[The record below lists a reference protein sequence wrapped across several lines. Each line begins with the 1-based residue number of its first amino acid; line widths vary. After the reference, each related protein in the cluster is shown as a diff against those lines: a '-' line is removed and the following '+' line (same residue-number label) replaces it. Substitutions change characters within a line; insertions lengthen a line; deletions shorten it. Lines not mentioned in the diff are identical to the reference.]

1 MSDQELSMIDA
12 EEIRRFDEEGAV
24 TIDTPLSR
32 SELRDASAAMER
44 LLPFDKPPHYR
55 VTGTNNFDEPAL
67 IDLVQ
72 HPFFEAMARQV
83 LRAEE
88 VRFSQV
94 ALACTYPQTGPFTF
108 DQHVDIQ
115 YSLANLEAVPRQMAC
130 SYFIWLSDVNERRA
144 PLMYRPGSHRLIAA
158 HRQRDPALKDAV
170 PAVAGVKLEDLP
182 SLPYADPVPLKAR
195 AGQATVLTTSLVH
208 GASINVDTLP
218 RQSMHLSFKAAGVEI
233 QLPPRQA
240 QIKEGYD
247 RQLRPLL
254 RPERVHII
262 PSSR

>member
-1 MSDQELSMIDA
+1 MIDA

-32 SELRDASAAMER
+32 TELRAAGAAMER

-55 VTGTNNFDEPAL
+55 VTSTNKFVDPAL
-67 IDLVQ
+67 IDLIQ
-72 HPFFEAMARQV
+72 HPFFEAVARQV
-83 LRAEE
+83 LRAEK
-88 VRFSQV
+88 VHFRQV
-94 ALACTYPQTGPFTF
+94 ALACTYPQTDPFTF

-115 YSLANLEAVPRQMAC
+115 YSLANLQAVPRQMIC

-158 HRQRDPALKDAV
+158 HRQKDSTLKDVV
-170 PAVAGVKLEDLP
+170 PTVAGVKLEDLP
-182 SLPYADPVPLKAR
+182 PLPYADPVPLQAR

-218 RQSMHLSFKAAGVEI
+218 RQSMHLTFDAAQVEVR
-233 QLPPRQA
+233 LPPNQA
-240 QIKEGYD
+240 QIKEDYD